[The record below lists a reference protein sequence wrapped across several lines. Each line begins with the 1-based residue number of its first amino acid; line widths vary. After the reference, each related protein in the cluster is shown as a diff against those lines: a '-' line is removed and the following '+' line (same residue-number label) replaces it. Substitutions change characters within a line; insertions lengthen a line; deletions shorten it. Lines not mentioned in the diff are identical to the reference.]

1 MAYPN
6 IDENEITKGLDAIT
20 KLLGVFNL
28 ETKVIDETEL
38 DEEP

>member
-6 IDENEITKGLDAIT
+6 IDATQITKGLDTIT
-20 KLLGVFNL
+20 KLLQVFNL

-38 DEEP
+38 DEEI